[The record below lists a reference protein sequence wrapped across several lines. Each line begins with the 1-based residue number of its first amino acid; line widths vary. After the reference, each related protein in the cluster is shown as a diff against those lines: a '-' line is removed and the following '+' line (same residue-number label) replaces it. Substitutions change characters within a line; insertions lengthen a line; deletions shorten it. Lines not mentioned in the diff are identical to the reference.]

1 MADGVSTAIELR
13 RGRRT
18 SSVSIRRAEIN
29 VPDPHTRPA
38 SGRFCTVDAEIVDDA
53 PARPNAIARRLVL
66 LMILVGFAAIAT
78 YAWINTTAV
87 PLT

>member
-1 MADGVSTAIELR
+1 MADGISTAVELR

-18 SSVSIRRAEIN
+18 SSVSIRRPEIN

-53 PARPNAIARRLVL
+53 AVPNPLARRLVL
-66 LMILVGFAAIAT
+66 LMIVVGFAAIAT
-78 YAWINTTAV
+78 YAWINASAA